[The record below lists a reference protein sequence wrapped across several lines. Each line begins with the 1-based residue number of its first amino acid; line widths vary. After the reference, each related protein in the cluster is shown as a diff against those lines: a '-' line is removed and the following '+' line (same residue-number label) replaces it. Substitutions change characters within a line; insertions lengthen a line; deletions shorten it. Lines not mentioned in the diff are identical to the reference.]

1 MNPFTLKKLAA
12 ALAVFILLPAVS
24 ALAAP
29 EERWL
34 FIFDTSTLMKKRL
47 PAVETEIKNIFNSS
61 LEGRLHAGDSL
72 GVWTFD
78 QELHL
83 GQFPLTTWGPEN
95 AVTTATNLIAFLRR
109 QHYAGETAFSALPPV
124 LNRVIQ
130 DSERL
135 TLVIFCDGSGAV
147 NWTPYNDGINDAM
160 RATLDERK
168 KSRQPVVLVLRTQS
182 GKYIGC
188 TVNYPPAPLN
198 VPPFPPLPVEMKA
211 VPTNAPVV
219 IKPAVAPL
227 PPLIIVGTSVSTN
240 TNDIPKISSPPT
252 NIVATSLP
260 PTNIISH
267 PATNAAVAAA
277 VQPAVKTN
285 TAISAPPAI
294 TAITAI
300 TAVPATNAPAAPA
313 ADGDPGTRLLAYVG
327 AGLLGAAVA
336 LVVLLVVR
344 SRRRPRASLITSSM
358 TDFRPPPKKK

>member
-1 MNPFTLKKLAA
+1 MNPFTKKNLAA
-12 ALAVFILLPAVS
+12 ALAVFILLPAV
-24 ALAAP
+24 AAPAAP

-47 PAVETEIKNIFNSS
+47 PAVETEIKNIFNGS

-83 GQFPLTTWGPEN
+83 GQFPLTTWAPEN
-95 AVTTATNLIAFLRR
+95 AAATATNLIAFLRR

-147 NWTPYNDGINDAM
+147 GWTPYNDGINDAM

-182 GKYIGC
+182 GKFIGC
-188 TVNYPPAPLN
+188 TVNYPPTPLN
-198 VPPFPPLPVEMKA
+198 VPPFPPLPVEVKA

-219 IKPAVAPL
+219 VKPAVAPL

-240 TNDIPKISSPPT
+240 TNDIPKFSSPPT
-252 NIVATSLP
+252 NLVATSLP

-267 PATNAAVAAA
+267 PATNAAAAA
-277 VQPAVKTN
+277 ADQPAVKTN
-285 TAISAPPAI
+285 AVASAPPAS
-294 TAITAI
+294 
-300 TAVPATNAPAAPA
+300 TAVPATNAPAAPVA
-313 ADGDPGTRLLAYVG
+313 GGDPGDTGTRLLAYVG

-344 SRRRPRASLITSSM
+344 RRRRPRVSLITSSM
-358 TDFRPPPKKK
+358 TDFPPPRKK